1 MSMNET
7 NQKALLR
14 DPLEHLLSY
23 QLRRAALSTM
33 IALTD
38 AFAELG
44 LAQTEVI
51 IIRFVKA
58 NPGCTQADIGRAIG
72 VKRTN
77 MVPIV
82 NGLMAK
88 GVLDR
93 SAVDGRSHALYL
105 TSKGVKLHNK
115 IAKISA
121 EHEAFFFGDV
131 PGEVREILMQVF
143 RSLRAKAE
151 QRT

>member
-1 MSMNET
+1 MNET
-7 NQKALLR
+7 DKTTALN
-14 DPLEHLLSY
+14 DPLEHLASY
-23 QLRRAALSTM
+23 QLRRAALSTI

-38 AFAELG
+38 AFAALG
-44 LAQTEVI
+44 LAQTEAI

-82 NGLMAK
+82 NGLMTKELLERTA
-88 GVLDR
+88 
-93 SAVDGRSHALYL
+93 ADGRSHALYL
-105 TSKGVKLHNK
+105 TKAGAKLHDK
-115 IAKISA
+115 IAKIA
-121 EHEAFFFGDV
+121 LEHDAFFFGDI
-131 PGEVREILMQVF
+131 PDETRQLLMQVF

-151 QRT
+151 QRS